1 MTGTGPDRWS
11 VHGRA
16 DDDMSDRW
24 REIVT
29 ATHLPWSVQ
38 AGTARPGGTFRARVR
53 RWWVD
58 DLALVDTECER
69 TRGVR
74 SRAQIAD
81 TDGEFVVVL
90 FVRDGAETVRQG
102 DRTTRLCPGDAVVW
116 DSTGSA
122 RFAVAQRL
130 VKRSLLIPR
139 AALTE
144 VGGRAWATPG
154 ITLDRSAPA
163 VRLLSHYLDA
173 LTGTLP
179 ALGPAATV
187 AARNATLELFA
198 GAVRAAEDRG
208 TAPGLVGDPVLRAA
222 MVRYIDRHLAGPA
235 ITPAGVARAH
245 GVSERTVNRVFS
257 VAGQTLGGV
266 VRSRRLARARD
277 DLTAGDEPIATIAHR
292 WGFFDSSHFHRA
304 FTAQYGLSPRGYRSA
319 NGAAR
324 H

>member
-38 AGTARPGGTFRARVR
+38 AGTARPDKTFRARVR

-58 DLALVDTECER
+58 DLALVDAECER

-74 SRAQIAD
+74 SRTQIAD
-81 TDGEFVVVL
+81 TDGEFVVIL
-90 FVRDGAETVRQG
+90 FVRDGTETVWQESG
-102 DRTTRLCPGDAVVW
+102 TARLGPGDAVVW
-116 DSTGSA
+116 DSTTTA
-122 RFAVAQRL
+122 RFAVGDRL

-139 AALTE
+139 AALAE
-144 VGGRAWATPG
+144 VGGRAWAADPG
-154 ITLDRSAPA
+154 IVLDRDAPA
-163 VRLLSHYLDA
+163 VRLLAHYLDA
-173 LTGTLP
+173 LTATLP

-187 AARNATLELFA
+187 AARNATLELVA
-198 GAVRAAEDRG
+198 GAVRPG
-208 TAPGLVGDPVLRAA
+208 TPAGPAGDPVLRAV
-222 MVRYIDRHLAGPA
+222 MERYIDRHLTGPE
-235 ITPAGVARAH
+235 ITPAGVAGAH
-245 GVSERTVNRVFS
+245 GVSERTVHRVFN
-257 VAGQTLGGV
+257 AGGETLGGV

-277 DLTAGDEPIATIAHR
+277 DLATGDEPISTIAHR

-304 FTAQYGLSPRGYRSA
+304 FTARYGLSPGGYRASH
-319 NGAAR
+319 GGTR
-324 H
+324 S